1 MKIKND
7 ILINI
12 LNILRNNHNSAIVL
26 TTTKRKCNLQIYSR
40 NLCFET
46 SGERT
51 QNIIILLNFQ
61 NPELS

>member
-40 NLCFET
+40 NIWQKNAEHNNFVKFPKF
-46 SGERT
+46 RT
-51 QNIIILLNFQ
+51 LVNN
-61 NPELS
+61 N